1 MRPQGHKSIN
11 RNKKLYLELFWYF
24 SFQLQDVGRNCLV
37 KTDAINVAKGV
48 QGLFGHSHGTNTSD
62 PSKRTTKQRTTLR
75 LRLSGWK
82 SVRGGHTESPFLPLH
97 PPRGRGH

>member
-37 KTDAINVAKGV
+37 KTDAINVANGV
-48 QGLFGHSHGTNTSD
+48 HLIQANRP
-62 PSKRTTKQRTTLR
+62 PSN
-75 LRLSGWK
+75 G
-82 SVRGGHTESPFLPLH
+82 
-97 PPRGRGH
+97 